1 MAIVAQLVDATPYRL
16 RYLLTQTVNSP
27 AAADTYTLPNTIGG
41 ATPNL
46 DTDSIVNSGVS
57 ASPLHRMIDV
67 RNNGWGP
74 IAAGA
79 INQAQARALFN
90 SDDNAGAVN
99 TSFQVVRAIT
109 NVTPRAGQ
117 YSWAV
122 DWNVD
127 AQGDPVCVV
136 NAPAGAGT
144 AYLDIHVRHTNDL

>member
-27 AAADTYTLPNTIGG
+27 AAADAMTIPNIIAG

-46 DTDSIVNSGVS
+46 DTDSIVNTGVGG
-57 ASPLHRMIDV
+57 SPLHRMIDV

-74 IAAGA
+74 IVAGA
-79 INQAQARALFN
+79 ITQAQARAMFA
-90 SDDNAGAVN
+90 SDDNAAAVN

-109 NVTPRAGQ
+109 TIQARTGQ
-117 YSWAV
+117 YNWAV

-127 AQGDPVCVV
+127 AQGDPDVDII
-136 NAPAGAGT
+136 APAGAGT